1 VPTRVLG
8 TTDVVFCSAASKAT
22 EKQRYNYLG
31 IKFKTIIDMVR
42 NALLLY
48 SILGIRHKES

>member
-1 VPTRVLG
+1 MPTRVLG